1 MCISYVAYFI
11 LDLKLQKG
19 NLWYN
24 LHSGESDWD
33 GEPFKDHNPWQTLIR
48 RYNILF

>member
-11 LDLKLQKG
+11 CYLKLQKG

-24 LHSGESDWD
+24 FHSGESDWD